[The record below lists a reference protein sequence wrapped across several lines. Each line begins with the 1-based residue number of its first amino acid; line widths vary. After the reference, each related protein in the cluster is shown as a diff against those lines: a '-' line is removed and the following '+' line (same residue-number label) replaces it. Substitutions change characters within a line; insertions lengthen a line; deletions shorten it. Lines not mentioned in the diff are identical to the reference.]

1 MISTIGLAVAFS
13 PTAPRMLAEAYYL
26 AARFR
31 ARLVLI
37 HVGNHGAGEEEM
49 MQGLLRSQA
58 ISPETITIRWSS
70 GKAARAI
77 LRACDDEGV
86 DLLLAGAL
94 KKEDLIHYYIGTIA
108 RDIMRRAQCSVL
120 LVTEPTPLPGDFRN
134 IVIDAEES
142 PYVLDCVSMAYRL
155 ARKDKNTWIHI
166 VRELKMYGLAMSA
179 SDQTS
184 EDEYD
189 SIRQNLVKDEVEKVE
204 ALLRSVPHE
213 GIRTNIKVV
222 SGKSGFELVQFAK
235 RKQADLLVVGAPRR
249 RFKFLDRLFTHD
261 LEYVFADLPCNLL
274 IVHPR
279 KEGLHE

>member
-1 MISTIGLAVAFS
+1 MIRTIGLAIAFS
-13 PTAPRMLAEAYYL
+13 PTAGRMLAEANRL
-26 AARFR
+26 ASRFQ

-37 HVGNHGAGEEEM
+37 HVGDHGAREEEL
-49 MQGLLRSQA
+49 MQGLLKSQGN
-58 ISPETITIRWSS
+58 SPARVTIRWSE
-70 GKAARAI
+70 GKAAPAI
-77 LRACDDEGV
+77 LKACDDEEV

-108 RDIMRRAQCSVL
+108 RNIMRKAQCSVL
-120 LVTEPTPLPGDFRN
+120 LIAEPTAEPGEFRN

-142 PYVLDCVSMAYRL
+142 PYVLECISMACRL
-155 ARKDKNTWIHI
+155 ASKDKNTWIHV
-166 VRELKMYGLAMSA
+166 VRELKMFGLAMSA
-179 SDQTS
+179 SDQSS

-204 ALLRSVPHE
+204 ALLQKIPHE
-213 GIRTNIKVV
+213 RIKTNIKVV